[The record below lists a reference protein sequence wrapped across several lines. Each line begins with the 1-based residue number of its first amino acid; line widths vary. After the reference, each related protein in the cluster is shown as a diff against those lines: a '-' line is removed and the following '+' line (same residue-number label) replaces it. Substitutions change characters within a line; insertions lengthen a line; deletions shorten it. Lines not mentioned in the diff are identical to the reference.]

1 MITAITSTLPM
12 FVCLFWVMLLLI
24 DRQQMNLSKRFLVFF
39 FSVSFVNYFSHTAY
53 FNHQYQLYTVFD
65 SIWCFTSLSVFPLYY
80 LYIRLLTLDARVKW
94 KWALVLIPSLS
105 VALLSAVIY
114 LLMSP
119 DEVQTF
125 VHGVLYSEPGY
136 EPPYSSLIRLQLF
149 RMSLFKVVFV
159 IQVLIVIFFGLR
171 HIMKYNARIKDFYS
185 DTEKKDLTP
194 IKWLLVVFIFA
205 SLVSLISSGIGKTYF
220 ISHNWLLF
228 LPSVTHSLF
237 LFGVGY
243 AGYKQNFTIEHYQQ
257 DLNQYELH
265 PAGVAPLA
273 HEKIKNEDY
282 PTQLI
287 YLLEKDEIYKNAD
300 LRITDV
306 AKMLHTNRTYTSR
319 LMHDVFQSNFADF
332 INKYRVKKSE
342 ELIRNDIENE
352 YSLEDIATL
361 SGFSSESSF
370 YRSFKKEKGTTPGEF
385 RKGLKK

>member
-149 RMSLFKVVFV
+149 RMSLFKVV
-159 IQVLIVIFFGLR
+159 L
-171 HIMKYNARIKDFYS
+171 
-185 DTEKKDLTP
+185 
-194 IKWLLVVFIFA
+194 
-205 SLVSLISSGIGKTYF
+205 
-220 ISHNWLLF
+220 
-228 LPSVTHSLF
+228 
-237 LFGVGY
+237 
-243 AGYKQNFTIEHYQQ
+243 
-257 DLNQYELH
+257 
-265 PAGVAPLA
+265 
-273 HEKIKNEDY
+273 
-282 PTQLI
+282 
-287 YLLEKDEIYKNAD
+287 
-300 LRITDV
+300 
-306 AKMLHTNRTYTSR
+306 
-319 LMHDVFQSNFADF
+319 
-332 INKYRVKKSE
+332 
-342 ELIRNDIENE
+342 
-352 YSLEDIATL
+352 
-361 SGFSSESSF
+361 
-370 YRSFKKEKGTTPGEF
+370 
-385 RKGLKK
+385 